1 MRKTLTS
8 TEAVAVRKCLSNSDG
23 CDDLSGWATAVL
35 AEIRGGSRS
44 PPAIKHPLG
53 FICIQLY
60 RTAGWGLCIHV
71 WKSPMVPASLTTSP
85 IHSHSW
91 DLFSQVLCGRLEN
104 IEICVADASP
114 YPTHRILEVTS
125 LHGTDQIRP
134 TQRLVCWTRTDSVY
148 IGAGENYSLPAGT
161 FHVSRPSEVGLTATV
176 LLAEDRYASPELA
189 LGRLDSCD
197 HVIARQACPPREMQA
212 TVDVAL
218 RGLAEIKAAEWERS
232 NDIL

>member
-1 MRKTLTS
+1 MPKTLTS
-8 TEAVAVRKCLSNSDG
+8 TEAVAVRRCLSNSDG
-23 CDDLSGWATAVL
+23 YEDLSGWASTVL
-35 AEIRGGSRS
+35 TEIRGGSRS

-53 FICIQLY
+53 FICIQLF
-60 RTAGWGLCIHV
+60 RSAGWGLCIHV
-71 WKSPMVPASLTTSP
+71 WESPAVPVTLTTSP

-104 IEICVADASP
+104 IEVCVANAFP

-125 LHGTDQIRP
+125 VHGTDQIRP
-134 TQRLVCWTRTDSVY
+134 TQRLVCWKRTDSVH

-176 LLAEDRYASPELA
+176 LLGEDRYASPELA

-197 HVIARQACPPREMQA
+197 HVITRQACPPRDLRA
-212 TVDVAL
+212 TVDVTL
-218 RGLAEIKAAEWERS
+218 RCLAEVKSGRTGAI
-232 NDIL
+232 